1 MAAKHVVDRSVL
13 ERQKAANREFDR
25 ERRLGTGSLDID
37 FAESLAIEEA
47 RLLQSDHWCTKTCT
61 LFMGIFQCLSVEDWD
76 RTAGD
81 IAVGAEVTAFG
92 ELSGLARRADSF
104 WAKVEDGPTRPAGG
118 AVDVYRV
125 RDAKGAVHEVPR
137 NELRVR
143 VMIKEAHAGVTG
155 DKIHDS
161 YSMRFFVAK
170 MVKALR
176 DKGVLARN
184 KITVLCVHMHS
195 DNAAQ
200 HFKSSKSLHWLSR
213 QLFEMGFTSVLW
225 DFGPPGHGK
234 GDKHTHTRYFKRP
247 SPNSIIP
254 ELTLPLGVV

>member
-1 MAAKHVVDRSVL
+1 V
-13 ERQKAANREFDR
+13 
-25 ERRLGTGSLDID
+25 
-37 FAESLAIEEA
+37 
-47 RLLQSDHWCTKTCT
+47 
-61 LFMGIFQCLSVEDWD
+61 
-76 RTAGD
+76 
-81 IAVGAEVTAFG
+81 
-92 ELSGLARRADSF
+92 SGLARRADSF
-104 WAKVEDGPTRPAGG
+104 WAKVEDGPTCPAGG

-125 RDAKGAVHEVPR
+125 RDAKGVVHEVPR
-137 NELRVR
+137 NELRLR

-155 DKIHDS
+155 DKTYDS

-184 KITVLCVHMHS
+184 KITVLCVHS

-200 HFKSSKSLHWLSR
+200 HFKSSKSLHWLST
-213 QLFEMGFTSVLW
+213 QLREMGLTSVLW

-247 SPNSIIP
+247 SPNSII
-254 ELTLPLGVV
+254 LS